1 MKLFI
6 TTCLFTI
13 LSHNVLGGDMVKG
26 KSLYKENE
34 CSTCHSK
41 NGMGEAKIVNGVVQL
56 DLTAGPRIA
65 GLDEKYIVSQV
76 LETQSGKK
84 VTKFSANMKKQ
95 IKDLTKVEIEDIAAY
110 VAKGINPGA
119 GAYKSQ
125 LNKTK

>member
-6 TTCLFTI
+6 TSCLFTI
-13 LSHNVLGGDMVKG
+13 LSQNVMAGDIAKG

-34 CSTCHSK
+34 CATCHSK
-41 NGMGEAKIVNGVVQL
+41 NGMGEAKIVNGIAQL

-65 GLDEKYIVSQV
+65 GLDEKYIVTQI
-76 LETQSGKK
+76 LETQNGQR
-84 VTKFSANMKKQ
+84 VTKFTANMKKQ
-95 IKDLTKVEIEDIAAY
+95 IKDLTKAEIEDIAAY
-110 VAKGINPGA
+110 VAKEINSKA